1 MNFNKRKI
9 YSLLFLG
16 LSSAFLSQNVIAS
29 VSKDN
34 NIDKSIV
41 NTTKI
46 FEDPSLNDIVL
57 NHKQRLSNIEFEIN
71 KIQDIIN
78 QYAAFKNRIDRVVKD
93 KENKDILLKVIN
105 EKIKTYYQV
114 QKKYQ
119 EAKDLLI
126 DSPSFNI
133 RNN

>member
-1 MNFNKRKI
+1 MNFNKRKV

-16 LSSAFLSQNVIAS
+16 LSSSFLCQDVMALKTSNV
-29 VSKDN
+29 DN
-34 NIDKSIV
+34 NIVS
-41 NTTKI
+41 TTKI
-46 FEDPSLNDIVL
+46 FEDPSLNDIVQ

-71 KIQDIIN
+71 KTQDIIN

-93 KENKDILLKVIN
+93 KGDKDILLKVIN

-119 EAKDLLI
+119 EARDLLI

-133 RNN
+133 RNS